1 MLLQQLEARNL
12 DDGEFDLSFVHQD
25 ARRELFG
32 SFGVS
37 SKAVVSNS
45 PGAHKL

>member
-1 MLLQQLEARNL
+1 MLRQQSEAHNL
-12 DDGEFDLSFVHQD
+12 DDGEFHLSLAHQD
-25 ARRELFG
+25 ALHELFG

-45 PGAHKL
+45 PEVHKR